1 VATFSQSFFTSR
13 KNNANGQE
21 KIGEVGRLWYE
32 PETNTIRVSDGV
44 TPGGVIVGGG
54 NSSGNGYVGSRG
66 FVGSQGVTGF
76 VGSRGITGYTGS
88 AGATGADAL
97 WNFTGAYGGGT
108 AYAVGDV
115 ATYAGETWYRLNA
128 NGGNTGDTPAEGT
141 FWTLISAQGVDGYDG
156 SQGDIGFVGSQGADG
171 AAVEKGYTGSQ
182 GNLGYSGSQGAG
194 YVGSRGDLGYT
205 GSQGNLGYSGS
216 QGYAGSKGDTGFVG
230 SLGVAGGINY
240 AVTNSGASSYTIA
253 GTTNPTLTLI
263 KGFTYYFNVSAI
275 GHPFWIKT
283 TQTTGT
289 GSSYTNGVTNNGVD
303 SGTVTFTVPFNAPAT
318 LYYICQY
325 HESMVG
331 ILNIVDSIKGYTGS
345 DGIGYTGSAYSF
357 NTSTLVAQAV
367 TSISVSNKYVE
378 ITTSTL
384 AVVGTKYIINTSNV
398 NITVTLP
405 SSGVLGDEVMVV
417 DGTGN
422 ANTNE
427 ITIARNG
434 HKIQGGAS
442 DLTVNTPRAAF
453 TLVYYNS
460 THGWLLTNV

>member
-32 PETNTIRVSDGV
+32 PETNTIRVSDGA
-44 TPGGVIVGGG
+44 TPGGIIVGGNG
-54 NSSGNGYVGSRG
+54 GGNGYVGSRG

-88 AGATGADAL
+88 VGATGADAL
-97 WNFTGAYGGGT
+97 WNFTGAYSGGI

-171 AAVEKGYTGSQ
+171 AAVEKGFT
-182 GNLGYSGSQGAG
+182 GSQGAG
-194 YVGSRGDLGYT
+194 YVGSRGDLGFT
-205 GSQGNLGYSGS
+205 GSQGNLGYVGSQGDLGYSGS

-303 SGTVTFTVPFNAPAT
+303 SGTVTFTVPFNAPDT

-331 ILNIVDSIKGYTGS
+331 ILNTVDSIKGYTGS

-378 ITTSTL
+378 ITTSTS
-384 AVVGTKYIINTSNV
+384 AVVGQKYIVDTSNV
-398 NITVTLP
+398 SITVTLP
-405 SSGVLGDEVMVV
+405 GSGTIGD
-417 DGTGN
+417 
-422 ANTNE
+422 E
-427 ITIARNG
+427 ITIIDGSGNASTHAIILDRNG
-434 HKIQGGAS
+434 GKIQGIAS
-442 DLTVNTPRAAF
+442 NMNVTTDRAAF

-460 THGWLLTNV
+460 ANGWILTNV